1 MIEKIG
7 SINPLQPT
15 QKVLRGK
22 SREESFSQGSGD
34 NLEVSSFARELS
46 RAMGELRQ
54 VPEIRE
60 DKVEAFRQKIE
71 QGTYQPK
78 LSLVALQLMG
88 AAHILP
94 GEEE

>member
-22 SREESFSQGSGD
+22 NREEGLSQGSGD

-46 RAMGELRQ
+46 FAMGELRQ

-60 DKVEAFRQKIE
+60 EKVEEFRQQIE
-71 QGTYQPK
+71 EGTYQPK
-78 LSLVALQLMG
+78 LSMVALSLMG
-88 AAHILP
+88 IGGISP